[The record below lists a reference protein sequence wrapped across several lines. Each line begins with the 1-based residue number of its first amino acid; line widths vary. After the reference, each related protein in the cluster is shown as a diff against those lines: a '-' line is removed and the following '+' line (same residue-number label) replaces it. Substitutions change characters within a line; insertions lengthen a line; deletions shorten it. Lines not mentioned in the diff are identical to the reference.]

1 MRFFH
6 HLSAVALTLAL
17 AACATGPAQP
27 PTAAASPQ
35 AVLDRYV
42 AAANAGDMAT
52 IGQLISPQ
60 VARSDFVGCT
70 PAMDNPS
77 CLAHYI
83 RATIV
88 APQAQIQV
96 IRSVTEGD
104 TVRATLHVQSALY
117 RKAGVERIVGD
128 DVLRVQAGQIVDFR
142 FVPDF
147 ADEPTRR
154 FFATLGIGP
163 GARK

>member
-1 MRFFH
+1 MRFIH
-6 HLSAVALTLAL
+6 CLSWAPVALAL
-17 AACATGPAQP
+17 AACAAGPAQP
-27 PTAAASPQ
+27 PTASGNPQ

-42 AAANAGDMAT
+42 AAANAGDMAA
-52 IGQLISPQ
+52 IRQLISPQ

-83 RATIV
+83 QATIV
-88 APQAQIQV
+88 GPQAQIQV
-96 IRSVTEGD
+96 INTRTEGD

-117 RKAGVERIVGD
+117 RQAGVARIVGD